1 MNVKKAL
8 KTKAKLIKFLGD
20 TFAKV
25 RSYNSIE
32 EGTERSYDPRMA
44 FNEWVAGIETLINLK
59 TAIHKANSKVYD
71 KIFRLSEL
79 KSVVSQLRT
88 IDCSQG
94 KVNAGYGREPIVRE
108 TIITILERDE
118 LIKKYEA
125 EIETL
130 QEELDEHNLKTL
142 VKVQ

>member
-20 TFAKV
+20 TFTKV

-32 EGTERSYDPRMA
+32 QGTERPYDPRTA
-44 FNEWVAGIETLINLK
+44 FNEWQEGIEKLIAIK

-79 KSVVSQLRT
+79 KSVVSQLRS
-88 IDCSQG
+88 IDCTQG
-94 KVNAGYGREPIVRE
+94 KFNSGYGREPIVRE
-108 TIITILERDE
+108 AIITITERDE
-118 LIKKYEA
+118 LIKKYET
-125 EIETL
+125 EIEDL
-130 QEELDEHNLKTL
+130 QEELDAHNLKTL
-142 VKVQ
+142 VKVE